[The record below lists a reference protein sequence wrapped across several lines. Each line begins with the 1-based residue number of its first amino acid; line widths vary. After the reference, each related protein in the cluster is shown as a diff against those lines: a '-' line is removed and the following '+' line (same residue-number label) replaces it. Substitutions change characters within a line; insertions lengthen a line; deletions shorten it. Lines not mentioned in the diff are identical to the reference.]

1 MRTTPVTDY
10 AVTQI
15 NVVLLNDEEGLVQ
28 AILPADRI
36 LDLSRL
42 ARLSGRQLEPVI
54 GPELDK
60 LHKRLGLKTSPL
72 ASIEQAVTYVDSSL
86 QPADDYEVMQSGLR
100 WEGKL
105 TDKNFGAVMRKAT
118 AGNFSAMRYA
128 PSTCADNDLTH
139 INSAIARFTPLR
151 ISQRLE
157 ETLDLPPL
165 PEVARRIIA
174 LRMIPD
180 ADGTELADI
189 LELDPGMSAQ
199 ILSWARSPYYS
210 SRGDVKTVED
220 AVNRV
225 LGFDLVMNLSLG
237 LALGR
242 SLSVPKEGPYGYAPF
257 WQQAILGA
265 TLAHDLVRKMPFG
278 RRPSQGMAYLAGL
291 LHNFGFLIL
300 GQIFPPQFTLIN
312 RHIEANPHINR
323 VYIEHHLLGI
333 TREQCSACL
342 MKQWDMPKELINA
355 IRYQHD
361 MCFKGEHADYSRLL
375 YVTTRLLRSRGIGDG
390 PDEEIPEEMYKA
402 LQLDPFDAADVVDAL
417 MERKDEFND
426 LIGMLQP

>member
-1 MRTTPVTDY
+1 MQTTPMTSY
-10 AVTQI
+10 AISQVNI
-15 NVVLLNDEEGLVQ
+15 VLLHDEEGLIQ

-42 ARLSGRQLEPVI
+42 ARVTGRHLSPVI
-54 GPELDK
+54 GNDLEK
-60 LHKRLGLKTSPL
+60 IRKRYNLQTSPV
-72 ASIEQAVTYVDSSL
+72 IHDEQVLTYVDTTL
-86 QPADDYEVMQSGLR
+86 QPADDYELMQSGQR
-100 WEGKL
+100 WEGDI
-105 TDKNFGAVMRKAT
+105 TEDNFGAVMRKAS
-118 AGNFSAMRYA
+118 AGSFSAMRFA
-128 PSTCADNDLTH
+128 PSTCADDDLSNVH
-139 INSAIARFTPLR
+139 SAIARFTPLR

-157 ETLDLPPL
+157 ETLDLPPM

-180 ADGTELADI
+180 ADGAELSEI

-210 SRGDVKTVED
+210 SRGDVKTVEE

-242 SLSVPKEGPYGYAPF
+242 SLSVPKEGPHGYAPF
-257 WQQAILGA
+257 WQQAILAA
-265 TLAHDLVRKMPFG
+265 TLAHDLARKIPFA
-278 RRPSQGMAYLAGL
+278 RRPSQGMAYLSGL

-300 GQIFPPQFTLIN
+300 GQVFPPQFALIN
-312 RHIEANPHINR
+312 RHIEANAHINR
-323 VYIEHHLLGI
+323 MFIEHHLLGI

-342 MKQWDMPKELINA
+342 MKQWDMPAELITA

-361 MCFKGEHADYSRLL
+361 LCYKGDYNDYSRLL
-375 YVTTRLLRSRGIGDG
+375 FITTRLLRSRGIGDG
-390 PDEEIPEEMYKA
+390 PDEVIPDEMYRS
-402 LQLDPFDAADVVDAL
+402 LELDPFDAEDVLDAL
-417 MERKDEFND
+417 VERKEDFND
-426 LIGMLQP
+426 LIGLLQS

>member
-1 MRTTPVTDY
+1 MQTTPMKRY
-10 AVTQI
+10 AMSQI
-15 NVVLLNDEEGLVQ
+15 NAVLLKDEDGLVQ
-28 AILPADRI
+28 AILPSDRI

-42 ARLSGRQLEPVI
+42 ARLSGRHLNPVI
-54 GPELDK
+54 GSELEK
-60 LHKRLGLKTSPL
+60 LRDRYRLQDAPL
-72 ASIEQAVTYVDSSL
+72 VQSDEVTTYVDTAL
-86 QPADDYEVMQSGLR
+86 QPADEYQVLQGGLD
-100 WEGKL
+100 WQGDI
-105 TDKNFGAVMRKAT
+105 TDDNFGDVMRQAKP
-118 AGNFSAMRYA
+118 GSFSAMRFS
-128 PSTCADNDLTH
+128 PSSCSEDDLSNVH
-139 INSAIARFTPLR
+139 SAIARFTPLR

-180 ADGTELADI
+180 ADGNELADI

-210 SRGDVKTVED
+210 SRGDVKTVEE

-242 SLSVPKEGPYGYAPF
+242 SLSVPKEGPHGYAPF
-257 WQQAILGA
+257 WQQAVLGA
-265 TLAHDLVRKMPFG
+265 TLAHDLVRKIPFA
-278 RRPSQGMAYLAGL
+278 RRPSQGMAFLAGL

-300 GQIFPPQFTLIN
+300 GQIFPPQFALIN
-312 RHIEANPHINR
+312 RHMEANPHINR

-333 TREQCSACL
+333 TREQASACL
-342 MKQWDMPKELINA
+342 MKQWDMPEELVTA

-361 MCFKGEHADYSRLL
+361 VCYKGEHADYARLL
-375 YVTTRLLRSRGIGDG
+375 YVSTRLLRSKGIGDG
-390 PDEEIPEEMYKA
+390 PDEVIGDDVFKSLE
-402 LQLDPFDAADVVDAL
+402 LDPSDADDVL
-417 MERKDEFND
+417 NELIERKESFDD
-426 LIGMLQP
+426 LIGLLQA

>member
-60 LHKRLGLKTSPL
+60 LHKRLGLNTSPL

-237 LALGR
+237 LAL
-242 SLSVPKEGPYGYAPF
+242 S
-257 WQQAILGA
+257 
-265 TLAHDLVRKMPFG
+265 
-278 RRPSQGMAYLAGL
+278 
-291 LHNFGFLIL
+291 
-300 GQIFPPQFTLIN
+300 
-312 RHIEANPHINR
+312 NPAR
-323 VYIEHHLLGI
+323 
-333 TREQCSACL
+333 
-342 MKQWDMPKELINA
+342 
-355 IRYQHD
+355 
-361 MCFKGEHADYSRLL
+361 
-375 YVTTRLLRSRGIGDG
+375 
-390 PDEEIPEEMYKA
+390 
-402 LQLDPFDAADVVDAL
+402 
-417 MERKDEFND
+417 
-426 LIGMLQP
+426 